1 MISCIIHTKSLLIS
15 SSISNSNVTCSVSGS
30 GSVGSFGIKSTTSVE
45 LVNFAICSSVF
56 MVGSDFPDSIRE

>member
-1 MISCIIHTKSLLIS
+1 MISCIFYTKSLLFS
-15 SSISNSNVTCSVSGS
+15 SSISKSNVTCSDS

-45 LVNFAICSSVF
+45 LVNFAIYSSVF